1 VEQAAFYQ
9 VAAEAIPILFIALLL
24 QMDYFTAE
32 SRDPQLNLFVLSLV
46 VFAAIGEMI
55 ALGALADNE
64 DPNGVQKIAV
74 LTAITV
80 LFLPLLVRAA
90 RPLVKSIE
98 GSPGPA
104 RTILRVA
111 AVTFLFGAVVLALV
125 FPHAFGSFIAI
136 FAMAFFVVVNLF
148 GTRLDHEVANAEEDD

>member
-32 SRDPQLNLFVLSLV
+32 NRDPQLNLFVLSLV
-46 VFAAIGEMI
+46 VFAAIGELI
-55 ALGALADNE
+55 AIAALADNK
-64 DPNGVQKIAV
+64 DPNGIQKIAV
-74 LTAITV
+74 LGAITV

-98 GSPGPA
+98 ESPGPA
-104 RTILRVA
+104 RTVLRTA
-111 AVTFLFGAVVLALV
+111 AAIFLFGVTVLALV
-125 FPHAFGSFIAI
+125 FPDAFGSFIAI
-136 FAMAFFVVVNLF
+136 FAMAFFIVVNF
-148 GTRLDHEVANAEEDD
+148 VGNRLDNKAADTEEDN